1 MVHKALVVGTAA
13 PIFSIMAGKQLDDL
27 SLSDVDVSGAGKTA
41 ILTMDVWE
49 HAYYLDFQNA
59 RPGYINTYIDNL
71 ISWDKVGERYA
82 AACA

>member
-1 MVHKALVVGTAA
+1 MVPVFAALLNSHPITILDPEVRYWVA
-13 PIFSIMAGKQLDDL
+13 P
-27 SLSDVDVSGAGKTA
+27 GAGKTA

-59 RPGYINTYIDNL
+59 RPAYINTYIDNL

-82 AACA
+82 ACTA